1 MSRADAIVTSMS
13 PDQSAPKPPR
23 PELPTTP
30 FLAKY
35 HELFDEDDL
44 WAAAR
49 QAGAVERRRK
59 VDLPALVEASVLA
72 LSAQAGTQT
81 TIMSH
86 YMSLGGPPVAPS
98 SFYDRFTDEFA
109 TLLNELADRAVLAVR
124 AVEDNDAVAAR
135 LGRLV
140 QHFRDVNV
148 VDSTCVVLQK
158 LAADWAPSTSS
169 ERPAGFK
176 LHAIVSLRDGL
187 PVEAHLS
194 PQREHDSPHVDEEAL
209 EAGTLFM
216 GDLGYVDEKRVIRLV
231 DRGVHA
237 LMRLKRSQN
246 PIIHRVRVGR
256 GDKKACRGKPL
267 DAAFAEGLLDFH
279 KGTIDL
285 DVVVEAGGERRI
297 LRVTGVS
304 DGTTYADAWFYL
316 TSVPRDVLTPEEVA
330 VAYTMRWDIE
340 LIWKHL
346 KSGTGMTAIR
356 AWKPEAVRALVNAK
370 IIGVALG
377 RLLEL
382 CAKEETKGHAM
393 GQLAIMLSL
402 NRMTPLIIAM
412 RLRQRG
418 VSLAV
423 MEHRF
428 LTMAAILARSRRQRR
443 ERTKRQQ
450 RERLRRDG

>member
-1 MSRADAIVTSMS
+1 MSGADAIVAPMKPRESS
-13 PDQSAPKPPR
+13 PKPPR

-35 HELFDEDDL
+35 HALFDEDDL

-49 QAGAVERRRK
+49 QAGAVERQRK
-59 VDLPALVEASVLA
+59 MDLPALVEASVLA
-72 LSAQAGTQT
+72 LSGQPGTQT
-81 TIMSH
+81 TILSH
-86 YMSLGGPPVAPS
+86 YMSLGGPPVASS

-109 TLLNELADRAVLAVR
+109 TLMNELAGRAVLAVR
-124 AVEDNDAVAAR
+124 AVEDDDAVAAH
-135 LGRLV
+135 LGRLLE
-140 QHFRDVNV
+140 HFHDVRA
-148 VDSTCVVLQK
+148 VDSTCMVLQK
-158 LAADWAPSTSS
+158 LAASWAPSTST

-176 LHAIVSLRDGL
+176 LHAVVSLRDGL

-231 DRGVHA
+231 DRDVHV
-237 LMRLKRSQN
+237 LMRLKKSQD
-246 PIIHRVRVGR
+246 PIIHRVHIGR
-256 GDKKACRGKPL
+256 GDKKACRGKTL
-267 DAAFAEGLLDFH
+267 DAAFAEGLLDFAQ
-279 KGTIDL
+279 GAIDL
-285 DVVVEAGGERRI
+285 AVVIEAGGERRI

-304 DGTTYADAWFYL
+304 NGTTYADAWFYL
-316 TSVPRDVLTPEEVA
+316 TSVPRDVLDPEGVS

-340 LIWKHL
+340 LLWKHL
-346 KSGTGMTAIR
+346 KTGAGMAAMR

-428 LTMAAILARSRRQRR
+428 LTMASILARSRRQRR
-443 ERTKRQQ
+443 ERTKRQK
-450 RERLRRDG
+450 RERLRRDA